1 MLNKFKSAEWYFKAL
16 LILSSVIIL
25 CIILSIIV
33 EGYFQSTIN
42 TDWERISADKN
53 SVIKNESISLFNYY
67 QSKTFDF
74 AEKLSKNKKLDS
86 YIAAQNSKKAY
97 ESLFEIEDIDKY
109 NVEIYNSRLE
119 LFLFNG
125 RQLNPDI
132 LELNRAFSG
141 VKFSTVKEI
150 GFYTYLLVFEPLYS
164 ISDTTGNSK
173 SLYNGVLVTARL
185 LDIKYNIKNNFF
197 RNIGITQEIN
207 DKYDT
212 EVEYDFKPYGNYSYI
227 SDSSL
232 IKDKDQYEL
241 TNIKGETIGR
251 IFVPRLD
258 KSSYILKVKD
268 EFSGFIDILVFIL
281 NVFAILAA
289 LYLIRNLQWNILKG
303 IIIIILL
310 LLSRYLWLGIDFP
323 SKLIQD
329 QGSGIFSPLHY
340 ASGFAYG
347 LARSLGDFFIS
358 SVLVLICCSYIISLV
373 IDSFKKDN
381 QENNIIKIVIILF
394 SAIVFM
400 VSLQFYGVIIQ
411 SLIYDSN
418 LKYFDRSQ
426 IFPTEQPELIIV
438 QFAIICLSL
447 SLLIILFACALIISK
462 YISILFKNNKLLRK
476 YSVIVSFAGLAV
488 ISLLMDIFNGPLLDL
503 SLQSNHRLLIILLAG
518 LFTFYVQRQI
528 LIRRIYKFNSILNYS
543 ILVLACIIF
552 VPVIL
557 LNKISSQENRYL
569 ELISRKV
576 SERADDKIISLIMSS
591 IENIEAFPDFES
603 DLTNKNKY
611 PKLAFNIWSKS
622 SLYSEDLN
630 TAVFVL
636 DTNEKVISDFN
647 INPSELVSDSI
658 INYAARMMNKNK
670 IKKDVSDEETDESID
685 DFDDDL
691 INGQVMQNKEMKFY
705 CGIKAIEKENLKN
718 SKYKRLLGYVLIA
731 AQYDVKNFF
740 AQSGLQIFKNFSR
753 DNLINKLTTTPVISE
768 FSDGDLVSSNNKD
781 VSRSFVKS
789 LDLFREG
796 VNDKIDKSSLRY
808 DQVEN
813 QLYKSFYN
821 LTKQKIGKN
830 EIEKIYVVSI
840 KLNDFG
846 QTTFFIFKFLIFVVI
861 LYLVFFI
868 IYVVYK
874 FFTYII
880 FTKKLR
886 PIKFG
891 FREKIFVSFI
901 IVSVIP
907 IIVLA
912 IYSRQFVKDKNSET
926 DKNQM
931 VSDLRIIEQYIKQ
944 KSPLPD
950 FSKYSGTVEE
960 NRSLP
965 NIFGKG
971 FSESF
976 KNFNLY
982 TKSRLV
988 STTNEELYKSDLLD
1002 ERISGSAFYNIAL
1015 LKKDY
1020 FMENQDIGLLT
1031 VIVGY
1036 KPLYDPFNNLMGI
1049 ISSQT
1054 VFKQNEINHELTE
1067 NLVYIFGVY
1076 FVAVIFLVI
1085 IVNILSYTISN
1096 PIIKLQKA
1104 TEQLS
1109 KGNIEIEVKSD
1120 SKDEI
1125 GELVRSFNTMTKELK
1140 RSRAELKR
1148 VERESA
1154 WRDIARQVA
1163 HEIKN
1168 PLTPMK
1174 LAIQHLYYAYTHGS
1188 NDFKSILQTTNRL
1201 IIDQIETL
1209 NRIAT
1214 EFSDFAKMPSRNYET
1229 LNIDEILQDVVKLL
1243 DTEKIIN
1250 LSFDKLNSKQ
1260 EVIGDRDEVKRAFIN
1275 IIRNSLHAVDENVC
1289 DHKNGKVNII
1299 TFKNNGYY
1307 SVMIQDN
1314 GIGMDEQTL
1323 QQLFEPY
1330 FSTKSSGM
1338 GLGLV
1343 ITKKI
1348 IDDMKGKIY
1357 VRSNLTKGT
1366 EVEIKFKISN
1376 MKT

>member
-1 MLNKFKSAEWYFKAL
+1 MLNKFKSADWYFKAI
-16 LILSSVIIL
+16 LILSSVIVL
-25 CIILSIIV
+25 CIIFSVIIA
-33 EGYFQSTIN
+33 GYFQNTIN

-53 SVIKNESISLFNYY
+53 AAIKNESISLFNFY
-67 QSKTFDF
+67 QAKTYDF
-74 AEKLSKNKKLDS
+74 AEKLSKNKKLAS
-86 YIAAQNSKKAY
+86 YLSVQNSKKAY
-97 ESLFEIEDIDKY
+97 ESLFEVDDIDNY
-109 NVEIYNSRLE
+109 NIEIYNSRLE

-125 RQLNPDI
+125 RQLNPDVI
-132 LELNRAFSG
+132 ELSRAFSG
-141 VKFSTVKEI
+141 DKFSTVKEI
-150 GFYTYLLVFEPLYS
+150 GFYTYILVFEPIYS
-164 ISDTTGNSK
+164 VTDTNANSK
-173 SLYNGVLVTARL
+173 SIYNGVLVTARL
-185 LDIKYNIKNNFF
+185 LDVRYNIKNSFF
-197 RNIGITQEIN
+197 RNLGITQEIN

-212 EVEYDFKPYGNYSYI
+212 EVEYDFKPYRNYSFI

-232 IKDKDQYEL
+232 IKEKDQYDL
-241 TNIKGETIGR
+241 ANIKGETIGR
-251 IFVPRLD
+251 IFIPRLD
-258 KSSYILKVKD
+258 KSSYILKVTD

-281 NVFAILAA
+281 NVFAILLA
-289 LYLIRNLQWNILKG
+289 LYLIRNMKWNILKG
-303 IIIIILL
+303 LIIIILL

-323 SKLIQD
+323 SKLIHD
-329 QGSGIFSPLHY
+329 SGSGVFSPLHY

-373 IDSFKKDN
+373 IDSYKKDTY
-381 QENNIIKIVIILF
+381 ESSIIKIGIIIISAVIFI
-394 SAIVFM
+394 

-462 YISILFKNNKLLRK
+462 YLILTLKTNKLLRK
-476 YSVIVSFAGLAV
+476 YSVIVSFAALAC
-488 ISLLMDIFNGPLLDL
+488 ISLLLDLFNGPTLEL

-518 LFTFYVQRQI
+518 LFAFYVQRQI
-528 LIRRIYKFNSILNYS
+528 LVRRAYRFNSILNYS
-543 ILVLACIIF
+543 ILILACIIF

-557 LNKISSQENRYL
+557 LNKISSQENKYL

-576 SERADDKIISLIMSS
+576 SERADDKIISLVMSS
-591 IENIEAFPDFES
+591 IENIEDTPDFES
-603 DLTNKNKY
+603 DLSNKNKY

-636 DTNEKVISDFN
+636 DTNKKVISDFN

-658 INYAARMMNKNK
+658 ISYASRMMSKNR
-670 IKKDVSDEETDESID
+670 IKSAETDEELDESTD

-691 INGQVMQNKEMKFY
+691 INGQVMQNKDMKFY

-731 AQYDVKNFF
+731 AQYDVKNFL
-740 AQSGLQIFKNFSR
+740 AQSGMQIFKNFSR

-768 FSDGDLVSSNNKD
+768 FSDGELVSSNNKD

-789 LDLFREG
+789 LDLFRES

-813 QLYKSFYN
+813 QLYKSFYILSN
-821 LTKQKIGKN
+821 QKIGKN

-861 LYLVFFI
+861 LFI
-868 IYVVYK
+868 IFIFIYLVYK
-874 FFTYII
+874 FLIYII

-931 VSDLRIIEQYIKQ
+931 FSDLRIIEQYIKQ
-944 KSPLPD
+944 KSPMPD

-971 FSESF
+971 FSESY

-982 TKSRLV
+982 IKSRLV

-1002 ERISGSAFYNIAL
+1002 ERISGTAFYNIAL

-1020 FMENQDIGLLT
+1020 YMENQDIGSLT

-1049 ISSQT
+1049 VSSQT

-1214 EFSDFAKMPSRNYET
+1214 EFSDFAKMPSRNYES

-1243 DTEKIIN
+1243 DTDNKIS
-1250 LSFDKLNSKQ
+1250 LTLDKLSPRQ
-1260 EVIGDRDEVKRAFIN
+1260 DIIGDRDEVKRAFIN
-1275 IIRNSLHAVDENVC
+1275 IIRNSLHAIDENVC
-1289 DHKNGKVNII
+1289 DHKDGRINIF
-1299 TFKNNGYY
+1299 TFKYNGYY
-1307 SVMIQDN
+1307 SVKIQDN

-1348 IDDMKGKIY
+1348 IDDMKGKIF
-1357 VRSNLTKGT
+1357 VKSNVSKGT

-1376 MKT
+1376 QNI